1 MSTVA
6 PILSPEMLAQ
16 LEMLELVSR
25 KIFRGRFKGERRSK
39 RKGQSVEFADFRP
52 YVPGDD
58 LRFIDW
64 NLYARLEKL
73 FLKLFLEEEDLH
85 FFALIDSS
93 ASMNFGEPT
102 KLLYAKQL
110 AAALGFI
117 GLCRADRVKIE
128 TLNQSMRQP
137 GPTLRGRASLWRM
150 MQFLEGVSGGGET
163 SLAAGV
169 KNFCLRNSGKGI
181 LVLISDLMDKRG
193 YEEALRYLVAQ
204 QMDVYV
210 VQVLSAEELDPD
222 LKGDLRLLDCEDEEA
237 TEITV
242 SPALL
247 KRYRE
252 TLAAYTSGVREFCT
266 RRGMN
271 YLLADTRLPV
281 DQLVS
286 NYLRKR
292 GMVR

>member
-1 MSTVA
+1 
-6 PILSPEMLAQ
+6 
-16 LEMLELVSR
+16 
-25 KIFRGRFKGERRSK
+25 
-39 RKGQSVEFADFRP
+39 
-52 YVPGDD
+52 
-58 LRFIDW
+58 
-64 NLYARLEKL
+64 
-73 FLKLFLEEEDLH
+73 
-85 FFALIDSS
+85 
-93 ASMNFGEPT
+93 
-102 KLLYAKQL
+102 
-110 AAALGFI
+110 
-117 GLCRADRVKIE
+117 
-128 TLNQSMRQP
+128 
-137 GPTLRGRASLWRM
+137 
-150 MQFLEGVSGGGET
+150 
-163 SLAAGV
+163 V

-193 YEEALRYLVAQ
+193 YEDALRYLVAQ

-222 LKGDLRLLDCEDEEA
+222 LKGDLRLLDCEDNEA
-237 TEITV
+237 TEVTV

-252 TLAAYTSGVREFCT
+252 TLAAFTSGAREFCT

-281 DQLVS
+281 EQLVS